1 MVLCQ
6 VIRASSTVGVSA
18 LTTFAR
24 LNAHTKY
31 TSCIRKFGVSSAA
44 FSGKI
49 LFFYNFFDMEKCDQK
64 RAYSIN
70 LQAENI
76 RKNMNGFKWMAILVL
91 LEFQTMLRYVRRLFC
106 TPISIDF
113 VVLLMRAIRK
123 PLVMLY
129 LHNCL
134 MSEPP

>member
-49 LFFYNFFDMEKCDQK
+49 LFFIIFSIWRNAIKKELIRSICRQK
-64 RAYSIN
+64 IYG
-70 LQAENI
+70 
-76 RKNMNGFKWMAILVL
+76 K
-91 LEFQTMLRYVRRLFC
+91 T
-106 TPISIDF
+106 
-113 VVLLMRAIRK
+113 
-123 PLVMLY
+123 
-129 LHNCL
+129 
-134 MSEPP
+134 